1 MNKPRIGGYEFNAE
15 CAQVEQSLSI
25 IRSALNQIIDTNPG
39 PQTLSMLVAK
49 MAVQVSNGTDA
60 ITKIKAI
67 GKEAKQDRDRT
78 ADRPARGPSAPHS

>member
-15 CAQVEQSLSI
+15 CVNVESSFSI
-25 IRSALNQIIDTNPG
+25 IRNALNQIIDTNPG

-60 ITKIKAI
+60 INKIKAI
-67 GKEAKQDRDRT
+67 GKEAKKERDRT
-78 ADRPARGPSAPHS
+78 SS